1 MHCCWDHGGGHGI
14 TPGGGC
20 RTRNHFLDGRN
31 CPPVA
36 SAGGT
41 FFVYGRRLAWSG
53 RSAASPAAREAF
65 GITGVP
71 S

>member
-1 MHCCWDHGGGHGI
+1 MAAAMES
-14 TPGGGC
+14 P
-20 RTRNHFLDGRN
+20 REAAAERVNRVLDGRS
-31 CPPVA
+31 CFPVA

-41 FFVYGRRLAWSG
+41 FFVNGRRLAWSG

-65 GITGVP
+65 GTTGVL